1 MNEQNS
7 VVCLDE
13 QGLERWRFA
22 PALKSPQR
30 LRSVRTDHE
39 EIILCSCYGHDIEDR
54 IWRISPI
61 DGSILTE
68 RALPIHEDP
77 YCLRWLSDMQLFT
90 YYQPKNNTLVLLD
103 QDFNEVKR
111 YQFGE
116 HTIRFDMG
124 YYSGCYGYVN
134 CLLRD
139 GKQKIFR
146 LDLNSGEQKW
156 ITPEISDYI
165 DKVLTG
171 EIFPIFTE
179 KKGGTLYLL
188 DHDGIVVSQ
197 HNIKEAFYGLWE
209 ENGHVYGMTTKCSQY
224 PGLWEDSIMDS
235 LNIFLLEPKH
245 KG

>member
-1 MNEQNS
+1 M
-7 VVCLDE
+7 
-13 QGLERWRFA
+13 
-22 PALKSPQR
+22 
-30 LRSVRTDHE
+30 
-39 EIILCSCYGHDIEDR
+39 
-54 IWRISPI
+54 
-61 DGSILTE
+61 
-68 RALPIHEDP
+68 
-77 YCLRWLSDMQLFT
+77 
-90 YYQPKNNTLVLLD
+90 VLLD

-165 DKVLTG
+165 DEVLTG

-209 ENGHVYGMTTKCSQY
+209 ENGHVYGMTTKHSRY

-235 LNIFLLEPKH
+235 LNIFLLEQKH